1 MDDHINTDHDTDF
14 LIWTNAQIEL
24 LRAKQFDRLD
34 LDNIVEELESMARAE
49 RREFK
54 HRIEQLIMHLLKC
67 QLQPDHISGSWLGT
81 ITEQRH
87 CITDLMEE
95 MPSLKPQLD
104 AYITRSYAHA
114 VARAADETHLPKST
128 FPATMPFTKDQLL
141 DPDYLP

>member
-14 LIWTNAQIEL
+14 LVWTSAQIEL

-34 LDNIVEELESMARAE
+34 LDNIIEELESMARAE

-67 QLQPDHISGSWLGT
+67 KLQPDHISGSWLGT

-87 CITDLMEE
+87 SITDLMEE

-114 VARAADETHLPKST
+114 VARAADETPLPKSA
-128 FPATMPFTKDQLL
+128 FPATMPFTKEQLL